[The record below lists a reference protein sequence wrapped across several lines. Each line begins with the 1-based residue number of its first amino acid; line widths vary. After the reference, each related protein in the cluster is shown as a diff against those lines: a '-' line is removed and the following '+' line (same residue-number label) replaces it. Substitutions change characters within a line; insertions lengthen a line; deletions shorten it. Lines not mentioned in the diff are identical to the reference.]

1 MTPSKLIDVA
11 SILWGERV
19 TPSKL
24 IDVTST

>member
-1 MTPSKLIDVA
+1 MIPSKLIDVA